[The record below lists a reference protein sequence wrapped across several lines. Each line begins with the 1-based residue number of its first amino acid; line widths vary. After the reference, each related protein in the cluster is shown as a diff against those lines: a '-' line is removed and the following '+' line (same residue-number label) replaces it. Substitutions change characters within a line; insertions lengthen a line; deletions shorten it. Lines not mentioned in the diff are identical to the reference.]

1 MIEQMVLVNE
11 RFMAQHPVAGDSI
24 RINGVRPSNIWTRS
38 VYMEGLLALNEVAPQ
53 PRYVE
58 YAMDWAVANLWGFRG
73 GSHTRNADTNVARR
87 FILICIAC
95 MKMPRFWGIRNV
107 CSITW

>member
-1 MIEQMVLVNE
+1 MKKALWLILSIACVTGLMAGRRPDRKLMIEQMVLVNE

-58 YAMDWAVANLWGFRG
+58 YAIILLFFVYFFLIDVIIPANL
-73 GSHTRNADTNVARR
+73 TN
-87 FILICIAC
+87 
-95 MKMPRFWGIRNV
+95 
-107 CSITW
+107 

>member
-1 MIEQMVLVNE
+1 
-11 RFMAQHPVAGDSI
+11 
-24 RINGVRPSNIWTRS
+24 
-38 VYMEGLLALNEVAPQ
+38 MEGLLALNEVAPQ

-73 GSHTRNADTNVARR
+73 GSHTRNADNQCCAQVYIDLYRLHEDAQ
-87 FILICIAC
+87 
-95 MKMPRFWGIRNV
+95 GIRNV